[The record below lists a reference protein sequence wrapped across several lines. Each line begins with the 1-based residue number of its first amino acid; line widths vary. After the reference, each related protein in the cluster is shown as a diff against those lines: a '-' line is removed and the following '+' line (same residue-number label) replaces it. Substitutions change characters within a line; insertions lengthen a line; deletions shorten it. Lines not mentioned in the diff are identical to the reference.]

1 MLLVFL
7 VTAVDHPVCSDYMI
21 LIYIYL
27 PANAYKIMV
36 NFTCQL
42 KVDKAMM
49 YVKKNRHVLITN
61 ILFNLNNFILI
72 QQVKLYSLL

>member
-1 MLLVFL
+1 
-7 VTAVDHPVCSDYMI
+7 
-21 LIYIYL
+21 
-27 PANAYKIMV
+27 MV

-49 YVKKNRHVLITN
+49 YVKKTRHVLISN